1 MSDGLKTAVMVAVA
15 AALVGAVYLTRAT
28 PSMQAAFSDV
38 GEEFFAGFTDP
49 LAARSLEVVEFDEA
63 TAAFRPF
70 KVEFDGTRWRIPSH
84 HNYPAT
90 ADRNMGEAAALFIG
104 MKKEAVVANEAA
116 RHQEL
121 GVLEPMDDSGPLTG
135 RGMRVTIRGEG
146 GAVLSDLIVGL
157 EVEGQPGRR
166 YVRVPGRNRV
176 YAATFP
182 RMLSTRFADWVQ
194 TDLLRVVGD
203 FEQIRIDRYS
213 IDERAGVKRTEEI
226 VDLKRNREE
235 APTDPMAAR
244 PAEWLLT
251 STPGGPLAEG
261 ERVSLEA
268 MTALL
273 DAIHGLRIVGVRP
286 RPERLV
292 RFFAGD
298 SGDSVQLEP
307 MDLMSLQSRGFY
319 VTQQGAFLANEGE
332 LTFGLEDGVVYTLYF
347 GEVLFGEGETITSG
361 RDEAPGRLGAPGAA
375 GPEGEASGRVKES
388 RYLFVTVALDESRL
402 SAAAV
407 KPERPT
413 ITEGMSDDEI
423 VEAKE
428 AFEQAELDYA
438 MASQQRAR
446 RMEMVN
452 KRVDT
457 LRRAFADWYYVI
469 DGESF
474 VKLRPTR
481 ADLVT
486 TEPEDA
492 GIGDIPVVLPPLNAG
507 GAG

>member
-1 MSDGLKTAVMVAVA
+1 MSDGLKTAVMVVVA

-28 PSMQAAFSDV
+28 PSTQAAFSDV

-49 LAARSLEVVEFDEA
+49 LAARSLEVVEFDES

-121 GVLEPMDDSGPLTG
+121 GVLEPTDDAAPLTG

-146 GAVLSDLIVGL
+146 GAVLSDLIVGKA
-157 EVEGQPGRR
+157 VEGQPDRR

-182 RMLSTRFADWVQ
+182 RTLSTRFADWVQ

-203 FEQIRIDRYS
+203 IEQIRIDRYS
-213 IDERAGVKRTEEI
+213 IDEQAGVKRTEEI
-226 VDLKRNREE
+226 VDLKRERREE
-235 APTDPMAAR
+235 SRDPLTAPP
-244 PAEWLLT
+244 PEWQLV

-261 ERVSLEA
+261 ERVRAEA

-273 DAIHGLRIVGVRP
+273 DAIRDLRIVGVRP

-307 MDLMSLQSRGFY
+307 MDLVSLQSRGFY
-319 VTQQGAFLANEGE
+319 VTQQGQFLANEGE
-332 LTFGLEDGVVYTLYF
+332 LTFALEDGVVYTLYF

-361 RDEAPGRLGAPGAA
+361 RDEAPGQLGAPGAA
-375 GPEGEASGRVKES
+375 GPEGESAGRVTES
-388 RYLFVTVALDESRL
+388 RYLFVTAALDESRL
-402 SAAAV
+402 AAPPE
-407 KPERPT
+407 KPAAPT

-423 VEAKE
+423 VAAKE
-428 AFEQAELDYA
+428 AFEQAEQDYA

-446 RMEMVN
+446 RLEMVS
-452 KRVDT
+452 KRVET

-486 TEPEDA
+486 TEPEPA
-492 GIGDIPVVLPPLNAG
+492 GIGGAPMVLPPLNPG

>member
-1 MSDGLKTAVMVAVA
+1 MNDGLRTVVMVAAA

-28 PSMQAAFSDV
+28 PATQAAFSDV
-38 GEEFFAGFTDP
+38 GEEFFASFTDP
-49 LAARSLEVVEFDEA
+49 LAARSLEVVEFDEE

-84 HNYPAT
+84 HNYPAN

-104 MKKEAVVANEAA
+104 MKKEVVVANEAA

-146 GAVLSDLIVGL
+146 GAVLSDLIVGK

-182 RMLSTRFADWVQ
+182 RTLSTRFADWVQ
-194 TDLLRVVGD
+194 TDLLRVVGE
-203 FEQIRIDRYS
+203 FQQIRIDRYS
-213 IDERAGVKRTEEI
+213 IDEQAGVKRTVE
-226 VDLKRNREE
+226 VLDLKHQREE

-244 PAEWLLT
+244 APEWLLA

-261 ERVSLEA
+261 ERIRGEA
-268 MTALL
+268 MTQLL
-273 DAIHGLRIVGVRP
+273 DAIRDLRIVGVRP

-292 RFFAGD
+292 KFFAGE
-298 SGDSVQLEP
+298 SGDAVQLEP
-307 MDLMSLQSRGFY
+307 ADLMSLQSRGFY
-319 VTQQGAFLANEGE
+319 VTQQGQFLANEGE
-332 LTFGLEDGVVYTLYF
+332 LTFALEDGVVYTLYF

-361 RDEAPGRLGAPGAA
+361 RDEAPGRLGAPGGA
-375 GPEGEASGRVKES
+375 GPEGEASPRVKES

-402 SAAAV
+402 PAEAT
-407 KPERPT
+407 KPEPPVM
-413 ITEGMSDDEI
+413 TEGMSDDEI
-423 VEAKE
+423 VAAKE
-428 AFEQAELDYA
+428 AFELAEQDYA
-438 MASQQRAR
+438 MAAQQHER
-446 RMEMVN
+446 RVEMVT

-474 VKLRPTR
+474 LKLRPTR

-486 TEPEDA
+486 SEPEDA
-492 GIGDIPVVLPPLNAG
+492 GTGGDPMVLPPLNAG